1 MIALTLDLSR
11 IDKKRTFVGKT
22 GRKYL
27 SFVLVDGVDKYGNDG
42 MIVHSVSR
50 EERLA
55 GVKGEICG
63 NWRHVGNS
71 KPNTPPK
78 LPSLKGEVEDLFL

>member
-11 IDKKRTFVGKT
+11 VDRKRIFTGKT

-55 GVKGEICG
+55 GIKGGIVG
-63 NWRHVGNS
+63 NWRHVGGS
-71 KPNTPPK
+71 KPKAPPAV
-78 LPSLKGEVEDLFL
+78 VEEQDLF